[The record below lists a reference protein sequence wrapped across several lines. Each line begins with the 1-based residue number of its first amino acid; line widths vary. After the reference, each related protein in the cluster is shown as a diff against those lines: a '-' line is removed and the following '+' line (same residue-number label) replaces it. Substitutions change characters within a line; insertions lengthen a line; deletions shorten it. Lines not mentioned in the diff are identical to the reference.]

1 MAGSATI
8 VDLVQTSRLPHR
20 RSRKSHHLVRLRLHQ
35 LQVDLRRRR
44 DDGSNHLRSGHG
56 AEIYR
61 LSVRRGRQE
70 AVQPLDP
77 AVGRRVNEWYYTLF
91 KLMP

>member
-1 MAGSATI
+1 MPPMAGSATI

-44 DDGSNHLRSGHG
+44 DDGAATSAHAMAPRLIAPQSDVGVRMPFSRSILLSDVGSTNGTILFSN
-56 AEIYR
+56 
-61 LSVRRGRQE
+61 
-70 AVQPLDP
+70 
-77 AVGRRVNEWYYTLF
+77 
-91 KLMP
+91 